1 MRGEERNVTVVTL
14 YAATEVTQSLRP
26 QDLTNIFKQ
35 FISAKPLIDH
45 SGRDSLDHFGRVK
58 NELLGRFSFLEAN
71 PLAVWKTI
79 LPLKIV
85 CEFHYTFA

>member
-1 MRGEERNVTVVTL
+1 MWGEERNVTVVTL

-45 SGRDSLDHFGRVK
+45 SEAFTRPLRARQKTNPHGNSG
-58 NELLGRFSFLEAN
+58 GSFLLRGKSLGCLENNTAIKN
-71 PLAVWKTI
+71 SL
-79 LPLKIV
+79 
-85 CEFHYTFA
+85 